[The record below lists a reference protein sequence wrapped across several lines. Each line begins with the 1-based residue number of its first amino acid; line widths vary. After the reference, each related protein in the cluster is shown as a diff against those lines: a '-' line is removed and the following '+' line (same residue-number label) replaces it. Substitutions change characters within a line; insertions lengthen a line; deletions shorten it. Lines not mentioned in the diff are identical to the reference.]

1 MHLGL
6 ERKHGSI
13 TKEMFYT
20 MEETGNT
27 CNVSL
32 SGRSRLKLL
41 LKIIQS
47 VREHVVCGYKS
58 TLKIIFILSVP
69 WI

>member
-13 TKEMFYT
+13 AKEMFYT
-20 MEETGNT
+20 VEETEYTYG
-27 CNVSL
+27 VSL

-47 VREHVVCGYKS
+47 VREHVVCGYQS
-58 TLKIIFILSVP
+58 TLKIVFILSVP
-69 WI
+69 WT